1 MAFVMHCSGQKSHLK
16 WILIYL
22 WRSRFNFRTQSAQNR
37 TSLKLLNSCCPQF
50 HIAVSRQTLRIIEH
64 TFFGDNLLT
73 FVHLVTFGVFLSK
86 SGCNVCWASRVV
98 VAWIEIYLI
107 LIWIL
112 NTYEYWYKHEVSIE
126 QGIPCGFGPKR
137 VFLLKLICQ
146 LFTWLE
152 SLHPEWEDAVKT
164 WALNSQVLGDFHK
177 I

>member
-98 VAWIEIYLI
+98 VAWIGTC
-107 LIWIL
+107 WIHMNIDINMKWAL
-112 NTYEYWYKHEVSIE
+112 SKASFVVLG
-126 QGIPCGFGPKR
+126 QKR

-146 LFTWLE
+146 L
-152 SLHPEWEDAVKT
+152 
-164 WALNSQVLGDFHK
+164 NSQILGDFHK